1 MNMKKFLKVLQGIGA
16 VVSLS
21 ILAEPSV
28 LIAAVPPAHQTRVA
42 AGIAIVSA
50 FLPEL
55 IGKKKKTQATPTA
68 DE

>member
-1 MNMKKFLKVLQGIGA
+1 MKKFLKVLQGIGA

-28 LIAAVPPAHQTRVA
+28 LIAAVPQAQQTRVA

-68 DE
+68 ER